1 MHLYLYIQ
9 QVRNSPDSLLADD
22 LIFDIRDFFFRMQFD
37 KIYFLFKSTEDG
49 RKVGNVKSPHIKSGL
64 SM

>member
-9 QVRNSPDSLLADD
+9 TARNSPDSLLADD
-22 LIFDIRDFFFRMQFD
+22 LIFDIRDLLFTVQFYE
-37 KIYFLFKSTEDG
+37 IYFLFKSTEDG